1 MCKIFWILYFTI
13 EVSHLIIVNDKILLI
28 IIKNYT
34 IIYWCLLLN
43 WIQVI
48 YLILSGVKWY
58 ILHLLK
64 YLTFFSLNVK
74 LFFLH
79 DQSYPQLAL
88 GHNIFK
94 FAFINTILIFK
105 IIFNCIWIYFVKNT
119 LNVTSIKSYRKE
131 ILFLIIIVIIYP

>member
-1 MCKIFWILYFTI
+1 MSAIKLNSSNIF
-13 EVSHLIIVNDKILLI
+13 D
-28 IIKNYT
+28 IK
-34 IIYWCLLLN
+34 WS
-43 WIQVI
+43 Q
-48 YLILSGVKWY
+48 WY

-94 FAFINTILIFK
+94 FAFINTILILK
-105 IIFNCIWIYFVKNT
+105 IIFNCI
-119 LNVTSIKSYRKE
+119 
-131 ILFLIIIVIIYP
+131 